1 MLETT
6 PRKVL
11 VGVASG
17 DRVDAALDFAV
28 SEALR
33 RGVGVH
39 LVHAVNPV
47 LLATDSQS
55 WSVIEGSLR
64 RVGADALEAAAATV
78 EHRLGEEHPVSTELV
93 HGPASPALVTE
104 SERACVVVV
113 QQPPLGDRTHVL
125 TLSVTNGV
133 AARAHV
139 PVVAVP
145 SGWDEHAS
153 SAPVVVGV
161 KRPDLS
167 HEVVRLALD
176 EARARQVTLRI
187 LHGWRY
193 SDAFDDVVFD
203 EAGRAAHEDQLRRV
217 VADGLSDLLTEYGDV
232 ETELVLRHDH
242 AADVLV
248 EESRTAGLLVLG
260 RHQSAISRAPHLGS
274 VVRGVLKESRC
285 PVMVVDPVA
294 GSATP
299 DATGAVDAPV
309 VAAVDGSASSDSAIR
324 KAVHEARALGAPL
337 RLVHVVPDYLPVSPM
352 MPLTPAELTET
363 AERILEHSE
372 RVARVTGP
380 EIKEI
385 GIRMPRG
392 SRVHGIVDASV
403 GARLLV
409 MGRDRSFVQRLV
421 SGRTMAGVAERASCP
436 VESVPPDWQDTPRF
450 GAVLVGVRS
459 PVDAVPLLAHAF
471 PVAAA
476 RAARLVVLHAWKLP
490 TGYDDIISSRVA
502 LAEWET
508 RTIAE
513 LEPLL
518 EPWRAVYPELPV
530 EIRVVHD
537 RPVHALVRASE
548 HADLLVVARR
558 PHLVPGGFHLGGT
571 ARAVLRAAQCTVRV
585 VPPEPVAAPGAEVSP
600 EQVSVGAT
608 AT

>member
-17 DRVDAALDFAV
+17 EQVDAALDFAV

-47 LLATDSQS
+47 LLAADPQS
-55 WSVIEGSLR
+55 WAVIEGSLR
-64 RVGADALEAAAATV
+64 RAGSDALEAAAATV
-78 EHRLGEEHPVSTELV
+78 EHRLGQEHPVSTELV
-93 HGPASPALVTE
+93 HGPASPALVAE
-104 SERACVVVV
+104 SERACVVVL

-133 AARAHV
+133 AARAQV

-145 SGWDEHAS
+145 TGWDEHAS
-153 SAPVVVGV
+153 TAPVVVGV

-167 HEVVRLALD
+167 HEVVRLALE
-176 EARARQVTLRI
+176 EARARQVPLRI

-193 SDAFDDVVFD
+193 SDAFDDVVF
-203 EAGRAAHEDQLRRV
+203 EAGARARHEDELRRV
-217 VADGLSDLLTEYGDV
+217 
-232 ETELVLRHDH
+232 
-242 AADVLV
+242 
-248 EESRTAGLLVLG
+248 
-260 RHQSAISRAPHLGS
+260 ISRRAGRPAGGVRRRGDRAGAPPRPRRRRPG
-274 VVRGVLKESRC
+274 RGVAHRRAVGARAPPVRDLPRAAPGLDRPWGAQGVALPGHGGRPGDRSGRRRRRGGTPATARSSRRSTAR
-285 PVMVVDPVA
+285 PA
-294 GSATP
+294 AT
-299 DATGAVDAPV
+299 AP
-309 VAAVDGSASSDSAIR
+309 IR
-324 KAVHEARALGAPL
+324 KAVHEARAVGAPL

-352 MPLTPAELTET
+352 MPLTPGR
-363 AERILEHSE
+363 AERDGGGGSWRTRSGSPGCPHREL
-372 RVARVTGP
+372 R
-380 EIKEI
+380 EID
-385 GIRMPRG
+385 IRMPRG
-392 SRVHGIVDASV
+392 SRVQGIVDASV
-403 GARLLV
+403 DARLLV

-421 SGRTMAGVAERASCP
+421 SGRTAAGVAERATCP

-471 PVAAA
+471 PVAAG

-518 EPWRAVYPELPV
+518 EPWRTTYPELPV

-548 HADLLVVARR
+548 HADLLIVMRR

-585 VPPEPVAAPGAEVSP
+585 VPPERID
-600 EQVSVGAT
+600 
-608 AT
+608 

>member
-11 VGVASG
+11 VGVATG
-17 DRVDAALDFAV
+17 EQVDAALDFAV

-47 LLATDSQS
+47 LLAADPQS
-55 WSVIEGSLR
+55 WAAIEGSLR
-64 RVGADALEAAAATV
+64 RVGSDALEAAAATV
-78 EHRLGEEHPVSTELV
+78 EHRLGQEHPVSTELV

-104 SERACVVVV
+104 SERACVVIL
-113 QQPPLGDRTHVL
+113 QQPPLGDRAHVL

-145 SGWDEHAS
+145 TGWDEHAS
-153 SAPVVVGV
+153 TAPVVVGV
-161 KRPDLS
+161 KRPELS
-167 HEVVRLALD
+167 HQVVRLALD
-176 EARARQVTLRI
+176 EARARQVPLRI
-187 LHGWRY
+187 LHVWRY
-193 SDAFDDVVFD
+193 SDAFDDVVFAD
-203 EAGRAAHEDQLRRV
+203 EARAAHEDQLRRV
-217 VADGLSDLLTEYGDV
+217 ISDGLAALLAEYDDV
-232 ETELVLRHDH
+232 ETELVLCH
-242 AADVLV
+242 AHPADVLV
-248 EESRTAGLLVLG
+248 EESRAAGLLVLG

-294 GSATP
+294 APVAQGGTEAG
-299 DATGAVDAPV
+299 TGAV
-309 VAAVDGSASSDSAIR
+309 VAAVDGSPSSDSAIR

-352 MPLTPAELTET
+352 MPLTPAELNQT
-363 AERILEHSE
+363 AEAILAHSE
-372 RVARVTGP
+372 RVARVSGP
-380 EIKEI
+380 EIREI
-385 GIRMPRG
+385 DIRMPRG
-392 SRVHGIVDASV
+392 SRVRGIVDACV

-421 SGRTMAGVAERASCP
+421 SGRTAAGVAERASCP

-471 PVAAA
+471 PVAAG

-490 TGYDDIISSRVA
+490 TGYDDIIASRVA

-518 EPWRAVYPELPV
+518 EPWRATYPEVPV

-548 HADLLVVARR
+548 HADLLIVMRR
-558 PHLVPGGFHLGGT
+558 PHLVAGGLHLGGT

-585 VPPEPVAAPGAEVSP
+585 VPPPPVTAPAAEMSP
-600 EQVSVGAT
+600 DQVPAGAT
-608 AT
+608 GT

>member
-1 MLETT
+1 MPETT

-17 DRVDAALDFAV
+17 EQVDAALDFAV

-47 LLATDSQS
+47 LLAADPQS
-55 WSVIEGSLR
+55 WEVIESSLR
-64 RVGADALEAAAATV
+64 RAGSDALEAAAATV
-78 EHRLGEEHPVSTELV
+78 EHRLGQEHPVSTELV

-104 SERACVVVV
+104 SERACVVVL
-113 QQPPLGDRTHVL
+113 QQPPLGDRSHVL

-133 AARAHV
+133 TARAHV

-145 SGWDEHAS
+145 TGWDEHAS
-153 SAPVVVGV
+153 TAPVVVGV

-167 HEVVRLALD
+167 HEVVRLALE
-176 EARARQVTLRI
+176 EARARQVPLRI
-187 LHGWRY
+187 LHVWRY
-193 SDAFDDVVFD
+193 SDAFDDVVF
-203 EAGRAAHEDQLRRV
+203 EAGARAEHEDELRRV
-217 VADGLSDLLTEYGDV
+217 ISDGLADLLTEYDDV
-232 ETELVLRHDH
+232 ATELVLRHDH

-260 RHQSAISRAPHLGS
+260 RHQAAISRAPHLGS
-274 VVRGVLKESRC
+274 IVRGALKESRC
-285 PVMVVDPVA
+285 PVMVVDPVTA
-294 GSATP
+294 SAVP
-299 DATGAVDAPV
+299 GVADAALGPV
-309 VAAVDGSASSDSAIR
+309 VAAVDGSPSSDSAIR
-324 KAVHEARALGAPL
+324 KAVHEARAVGAPL
-337 RLVHVVPDYLPVSPM
+337 RLVHVVPDHLPVSPM
-352 MPLTPAELTET
+352 MPLTPAELNET
-363 AERILEHSE
+363 AEAILAHSE
-372 RVARVTGP
+372 RVARVSDP
-380 EIKEI
+380 SIKAI
-385 GIRMPRG
+385 DIRMPRG
-392 SRVHGIVDASV
+392 SRVRGIVDASV

-421 SGRTMAGVAERASCP
+421 SGRTSAGVAERATCP
-436 VESVPPDWQDTPRF
+436 VETVPPDWQDTPRF

-471 PVAAA
+471 PVAAG
-476 RAARLVVLHAWKLP
+476 RTARLVVLHAWKLP

-502 LAEWET
+502 LAEWEA

-518 EPWRAVYPELPV
+518 EPWRTTYPELPV

-548 HADLLVVARR
+548 HADLLIVMRR
-558 PHLVPGGFHLGGT
+558 PHLVAGGFHLGGT

-585 VPPEPVAAPGAEVSP
+585 LPPERIDPSGIH
-600 EQVSVGAT
+600 
-608 AT
+608 

>member
-6 PRKVL
+6 PRRVL

-17 DRVDAALDFAV
+17 DPVDAALDFAV

-47 LLATDSQS
+47 LLAADAQS
-55 WSVIEGSLR
+55 WEVIERSVRRAGS
-64 RVGADALEAAAATV
+64 DALEAAAATV
-78 EHRLGEEHPVSTELV
+78 EHRLGQEHPVSTELV

-104 SERACVVVV
+104 SERACVVVL
-113 QQPPLGDRTHVL
+113 QQPPLGDRSHLL

-145 SGWDEHAS
+145 TGWDEHAS
-153 SAPVVVGV
+153 TAPVVVGV
-161 KRPDLS
+161 KRPGLS
-167 HEVVRLALD
+167 QEVVRLALE
-176 EARARQVTLRI
+176 EARARQVPLRI
-187 LHGWRY
+187 LHVWRY
-193 SDAFDDVVFD
+193 TDAFDDVVFD
-203 EAGRAAHEDQLRRV
+203 AGARAEHETELRRV
-217 VADGLSDLLTEYGDV
+217 ISDGLAALLAAYADV
-232 ETELVLRHDH
+232 ATELVLRHDH

-260 RHQSAISRAPHLGS
+260 RHQATISPTPHLGS
-274 VVRGVLKESRC
+274 IVRGALKESRC
-285 PVMVVDPVA
+285 PVMVVDPVTVPV
-294 GSATP
+294 TP
-299 DATGAVDAPV
+299 DAAGAGDGPV
-309 VAAVDGSASSDSAIR
+309 VAAVDGSPSSDSAIR
-324 KAVHEARALGAPL
+324 KAVHEARAVGAPV
-337 RLVHVVPDYLPVSPM
+337 RLVHVVPDYLPISPM
-352 MPLTPAELTET
+352 MPLTPAELDET
-363 AERILEHSE
+363 AEGILAHSE
-372 RVARVTGP
+372 RVARITGP
-380 EIKEI
+380 ELREI

-392 SRVHGIVDASV
+392 SRVRGIVDASV
-403 GARLLV
+403 DARLLV
-409 MGRDRSFVQRLV
+409 LGRDRSFVQRLV
-421 SGRTMAGVAERASCP
+421 SGRTSAGVAERAACP

-471 PVAAA
+471 PVAAG

-502 LAEWET
+502 LSEWET

-518 EPWRAVYPELPV
+518 EPWRTTYPELPV

-537 RPVHALVRASE
+537 RPVHALVQASE
-548 HADLLVVARR
+548 HADLLIVMRR
-558 PHLVPGGFHLGGT
+558 PHGVAGGFHLGGT

-585 VPPEPVAAPGAEVSP
+585 VPPEHIDPGGTP
-600 EQVSVGAT
+600 
-608 AT
+608 